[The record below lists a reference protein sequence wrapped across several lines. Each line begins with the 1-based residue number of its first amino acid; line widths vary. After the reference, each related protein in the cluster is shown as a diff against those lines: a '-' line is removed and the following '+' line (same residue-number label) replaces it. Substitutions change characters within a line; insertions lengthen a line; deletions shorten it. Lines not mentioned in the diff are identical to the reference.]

1 MVKKQTT
8 KKQQEKSPTKDQR
21 NRTFQVTDKRFWVS
35 DESAIGEARPPE
47 RKFPSFIEELKA
59 RTELAETRLKEKLE
73 SLDRDNDALRNRL
86 RRDMEQRLEREK
98 LSLVNT
104 FLEVA
109 DNFER
114 ALEATVDSDNFPAL
128 REGVEMNLRLFL
140 QKLELL
146 GLESIEPVGEEF
158 DPEVAE
164 AVAMVPVQDSAQD
177 QKVVL
182 VVQRG
187 YRRGEHLLRPAQVH
201 VGRFEG

>member
-1 MVKKQTT
+1 MAKKQTT

-35 DESAIGEARPPE
+35 DESAIGEARPSE

-86 RRDMEQRLEREK
+86 QRDMEQRLEREK

-164 AVAMVPVQDSAQD
+164 AVAMVPVQDSSQD

>member
-1 MVKKQTT
+1 MTKQSKKSEAE
-8 KKQQEKSPTKDQR
+8 EKRT
-21 NRTFQVTDKRFWVS
+21 TFQVTDRRFWVG
-35 DESAIGEARPPE
+35 DESSIDRAEPAE
-47 RKFPSFIEELKA
+47 KKFPSFIEKLKA
-59 RTELAETRLKEKLE
+59 RTELAESRLKEKLE
-73 SLDRDNDALRNRL
+73 SLERDNEALRARL

-98 LSLVNT
+98 LGLVRT

-114 ALEATVDSDNFPAL
+114 ALAASLDSDNLPAL
-128 REGVEMNLRLFL
+128 REGVDMNLRLFR

-146 GLESIEPVGEEF
+146 GLEPIEPLGEEF

-164 AVAMVPVQDSAQD
+164 AVAMVPVQDPDQS
-177 QKVVL
+177 QKVVA

-187 YRRGEHLLRPAQVH
+187 YRKGEHLLRPAQVH

>member
-1 MVKKQTT
+1 MAKKKTT
-8 KKQQEKSPTKDQR
+8 RKRKKKSKTGDPEGS
-21 NRTFQVTDKRFWVS
+21 TFQVTDRRFWVS
-35 DESAIGEARPPE
+35 DENMIGRAQPPE

-73 SLDRDNDALRNRL
+73 SLERDNDALRNRL
-86 RRDMEQRLEREK
+86 QQETERRLEREK
-98 LSLVNT
+98 LSLVRT

-114 ALEATVDSDNFPAL
+114 ALEATVESDNFPAL
-128 REGVEMNLRLFL
+128 REGVELNLQLFL

-146 GLESIEPVGEEF
+146 GLEPIEPMGEEF

-164 AVAMVPVQDSAQD
+164 AVALVPVQDSAQD
-177 QKVVL
+177 QKVIS

-187 YRRGEHLLRPAQVH
+187 YRRGENLIRPAQVH

>member
-1 MVKKQTT
+1 MAKKQTT
-8 KKQQEKSPTKDQR
+8 KKHPKKSKAKDQS

-35 DESAIGEARPPE
+35 DESTIGQAEPAE

-59 RTELAETRLKEKLE
+59 RTELAEDRLKEKLE
-73 SLDRDNDALRNRL
+73 SLERDNDALRNRL

-98 LSLVNT
+98 LSLVST

-146 GLESIEPVGEEF
+146 GLEPIEPVGEEF

-164 AVAMVPVQDSAQD
+164 AVAMVPVQDPDQS
-177 QKVVL
+177 QKVVA

-187 YRRGEHLLRPAQVH
+187 YRRGDYLLRPAQVH
-201 VGRFEG
+201 VGQYKG

>member
-1 MVKKQTT
+1 MAKNKNT
-8 KKQQEKSPTKDQR
+8 KKDRKKSKAEDPR

-35 DESAIGEARPPE
+35 DESTIGQTKPPE
-47 RKFPSFIEELKA
+47 RKFPSFVEELKA
-59 RTELAETRLKEKLE
+59 RTELAETRLKEKIE
-73 SLDRDNDALRNRL
+73 SLERDNDALRNRL
-86 RRDMEQRLEREK
+86 RRDMEQHLEREK
-98 LSLVNT
+98 LSLVRT

-114 ALEATVDSDNFPAL
+114 ALGATVDSDNFPAL

-146 GLESIEPVGEEF
+146 GLEAIEPVGEEF

-164 AVAMVPVQDSAQD
+164 AVAMVPVQDSGQD
-177 QKVVL
+177 QKVVA

>member
-1 MVKKQTT
+1 MAKKKTT
-8 KKQQEKSPTKDQR
+8 RKHRKKSKAKNQS
-21 NRTFQVTDKRFWVS
+21 NSTFQVTDKRFWVS
-35 DESAIGEARPPE
+35 GESTIDQAEPAE
-47 RKFPSFIEELKA
+47 RKFPSFIEELKT
-59 RTELAETRLKEKLE
+59 RTELAEARLKEKLE
-73 SLDRDNDALRNRL
+73 SLERDNDALRNRL

-98 LSLVNT
+98 LSLVKT

-114 ALEATVDSDNFPAL
+114 ALEATVGSDNFPAL
-128 REGVEMNLRLFL
+128 REGVEMNLRLLL

-146 GLESIEPVGEEF
+146 GLEPIEPVGEEF

-164 AVAMVPVQDSAQD
+164 AVAIVPVQDSGQD
-177 QKVVL
+177 QKVVS

-201 VGRFEG
+201 VGRFEE